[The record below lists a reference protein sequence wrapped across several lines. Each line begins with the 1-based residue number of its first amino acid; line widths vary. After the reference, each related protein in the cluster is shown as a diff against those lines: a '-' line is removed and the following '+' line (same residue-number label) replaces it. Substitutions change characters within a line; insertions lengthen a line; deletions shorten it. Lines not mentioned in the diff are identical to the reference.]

1 MIQFELPD
9 GRHETWYDAADVS
22 KALMLKNTNG
32 KILGRNKFLQY
43 CRFNGMIMKD
53 SNQPKQTMITLGL
66 MRYHMVKRRFK
77 MWGMP
82 LWSDRGIAYIQRRI
96 ENGEWQMEFE
106 KRIIK
111 QKQVVKLEE
120 IC

>member
-32 KILGRNKFLQY
+32 KILGRNLFLQY
-43 CRFNGMIMKD
+43 CRYNGMIMKD
-53 SNQPKQTMITLGL
+53 SNQPKQIMITLGL
-66 MRYHMVKRRFK
+66 MRFHMVKRRYK

-96 ENGEWQMEFE
+96 ENGEWQLGFE

>member
-1 MIQFELPD
+1 M
-9 GRHETWYDAADVS
+9 
-22 KALMLKNTNG
+22 
-32 KILGRNKFLQY
+32 
-43 CRFNGMIMKD
+43 RF
-53 SNQPKQTMITLGL
+53 
-66 MRYHMVKRRFK
+66 HMVKRRYK

-96 ENGEWQMEFE
+96 ENGEWQMGFE

>member
-1 MIQFELPD
+1 MIQFETID
-9 GRHETWYDAADVS
+9 GRHEYWYDAADVA
-22 KALMLKNTNG
+22 KALMLKDANG
-32 KILGRNKFLQY
+32 KYLGRNKFLQY

-82 LWSDRGIAYIQRRI
+82 LWSDRGIAYIQRRV
-96 ENGEWQMEFE
+96 ENGEWQLGFE
-106 KRIIK
+106 KRVIK
-111 QKQVVKLEE
+111 QKQTVKLEDV
-120 IC
+120 C

>member
-9 GRHETWYDAADVS
+9 GRHEYFYDAADVS
-22 KALMLKNTNG
+22 KTLMLKDTNG

-43 CRFNGMIMKD
+43 CRHNGMLMKD
-53 SNQPKQTMITLGL
+53 SNQPKQNMITLGL

-82 LWSDRGIAYIQRRI
+82 LWSERGINYIQRRI
-96 ENGEWQMEFE
+96 ENGEWQMGFE